1 VLVHGL
7 DVWRRAP
14 IHIPLVSGHLIGLT
28 WGWKWRWCMK
38 IGWVAATPPQLHVS
52 FDTNGDRHAEA
63 GHLVER
69 VTSDLGFGPL
79 IGQSPVET
87 PTDDGL
93 VSIHRGFGVVHFWPF
108 LDNRRSRE
116 SGRPLRVG
124 SRSTGLRCGGGRSA
138 SRFRRAG
145 FAAVR
150 GPAGRASV
158 DGFRRSSIPAGSCRR
173 ARPAGCV

>member
-108 LDNRRSRE
+108 LGNRRSRE

-145 FAAVR
+145 YAAVR